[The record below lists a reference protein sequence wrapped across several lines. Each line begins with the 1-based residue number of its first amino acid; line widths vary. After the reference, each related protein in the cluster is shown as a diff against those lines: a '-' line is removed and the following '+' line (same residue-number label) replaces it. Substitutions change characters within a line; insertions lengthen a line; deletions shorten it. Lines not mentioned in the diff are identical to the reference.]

1 MNTIKKR
8 KSLIA
13 ILILAIAVVAGL
25 LVYRDAFAKD
35 TPAFRFVAVEK
46 GDLQSKVSATGTLS
60 AVTTVAVGTQVSGQ
74 VSELYADF
82 NDHVSKGQLL
92 ARIDPTLAQQ
102 SVSDAQ
108 ANVDKARAQL
118 LESSQEFNR
127 NHELLTAGLV
137 AKSAYEQT
145 QSAHSV
151 ASADV
156 RSAEVALDRARQ
168 NLAYTSIY
176 SPIDGVI
183 IERDVQKG
191 QTVAASLS
199 APQLFVIANDLT
211 HMQILAQVGEND
223 IAQIQQGQAVSFT
236 VQALPNR
243 TFQGTVQ
250 QVRLQSTTTDNV
262 VNYTVVVAVD
272 NAKNELLPGMT
283 ARVSFLTKNASGVLK
298 ISNAALRFKPTEEQL
313 AELGAAKQASNAQ
326 RAASGTQTSTDGLR
340 TASANGQRTAGNG
353 QRRSGQRPAN
363 VAALYYL
370 DTNGKL
376 AAAHVR
382 TGINDG
388 TFTQIEGRNVTAGMK
403 VIAGVVSAQTAQTST
418 AAGSSP
424 FGSNGQQQ
432 RGQRPGGF

>member
-1 MNTIKKR
+1 
-8 KSLIA
+8 
-13 ILILAIAVVAGL
+13 
-25 LVYRDAFAKD
+25 
-35 TPAFRFVAVEK
+35 
-46 GDLQSKVSATGTLS
+46 
-60 AVTTVAVGTQVSGQ
+60 
-74 VSELYADF
+74 
-82 NDHVSKGQLL
+82 
-92 ARIDPTLAQQ
+92 
-102 SVSDAQ
+102 
-108 ANVDKARAQL
+108 
-118 LESSQEFNR
+118 
-127 NHELLTAGLV
+127 
-137 AKSAYEQT
+137 
-145 QSAHSV
+145 V

-156 RSAEVALDRARQ
+156 RSAEVALERARQ

-243 TFQGTVQ
+243 AFQGTVQ

-283 ARVSFLTKNASGVLK
+283 ARVSFLTKSASGVLK
-298 ISNAALRFKPTEEQL
+298 VSNAALRFKPTEEQL
-313 AELGAAKQASNAQ
+313 AELSAAKQASNA
-326 RAASGTQTSTDGLR
+326 TQTSTDGQR
-340 TASANGQRTAGNG
+340 TATSDQRAAGAANGGQRTAGANG
-353 QRRSGQRPAN
+353 QRRTGQRPNIAT
-363 VAALYYL
+363 LYYL
-370 DTNGKL
+370 DTNGEL

-403 VIAGVVSAQTAQTST
+403 VIAGAVSTQTAQTST

-424 FGSNGQQQ
+424 FGSNSQQQ
-432 RGQRPGGF
+432 RGSRPGGF